1 MDIREACLRQKDHTV
16 QRPQDE
22 AIPAVFKE
30 QSGGWGGCSRE
41 RSGVRGG
48 KIIEVGEGY
57 HIIDGFLGHAKDLAF
72 TLNEME
78 TTDMPFS
85 DSGDPLCCC
94 CVEKGRGGDRVEAE
108 DPVRRLYPSHREAAT
123 AAQTRVVAVGLMRS
137 G

>member
-1 MDIREACLRQKDHTV
+1 MDIREACLRQKDQPV
-16 QRPQDE
+16 QRLRYE
-22 AIPAVFKE
+22 AVPAVFKE
-30 QSGGWGGCSRE
+30 QSEGWGGCSRE

-78 TTDMPFS
+78 TTGMTFS
-85 DSGDPLCCC
+85 DSRDPLCCC
-94 CVEKGRGGDRVEAE
+94 YVGKGRGGDRVEAE
-108 DPVRRLYPSHREAAT
+108 GPVRRLYPSHREAAT
-123 AAQTRVVAVGLMRS
+123 VTQTRVVAVGLMRR